1 MKVFALAV
9 ATAAMLFAVGPAS
22 AGNGMMHREG
32 VQHSSSMNAMNRMM
46 HREHRSNRR
55 HMMKRHRMMRHR
67 HGMH

>member
-9 ATAAMLFAVGPAS
+9 ATAAAMLFAVGPAS

-32 VQHSSSMNAMNRMM
+32 VQHSSSMNAMNR
-46 HREHRSNRR
+46 
-55 HMMKRHRMMRHR
+55 HR